1 MAATAVEG
9 PSPMH
14 PGLMPAVHA
23 VLEDFRLLESQPLQ
37 AAGGPGRATQG
48 HASTDLRVASAEA
61 SQLLEVVKRACG
73 PASRELLQHL
83 GPLLSA
89 LAAGGVQVGSRVVR
103 LCL

>member
-1 MAATAVEG
+1 
-9 PSPMH
+9 MH

-37 AAGGPGRATQG
+37 SACGPGRATRG
-48 HASTDLRVASAEA
+48 RASTDLRVAPTEA
-61 SQLLEVVKRACG
+61 GQLLEVVKRACG

-89 LAAGGVQVGSRVVR
+89 LAAGGVQVGAGVVR
-103 LCL
+103 SCP